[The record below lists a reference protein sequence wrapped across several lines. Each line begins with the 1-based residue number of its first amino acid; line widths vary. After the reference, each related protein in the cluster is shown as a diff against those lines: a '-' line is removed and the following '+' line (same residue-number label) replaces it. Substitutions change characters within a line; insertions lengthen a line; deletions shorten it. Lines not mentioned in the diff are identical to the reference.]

1 MYAITLHNKKIS
13 TTQQCHNLN
22 PVATAKTSKEKW
34 YVECSIVGA
43 KPTRM
48 VFFA

>member
-1 MYAITLHNKKIS
+1 MYALHNNTTQLS
-13 TTQQCHNLN
+13 TTDKCHNLN
-22 PVATAKTSKEKW
+22 PAATAKMSKGKW